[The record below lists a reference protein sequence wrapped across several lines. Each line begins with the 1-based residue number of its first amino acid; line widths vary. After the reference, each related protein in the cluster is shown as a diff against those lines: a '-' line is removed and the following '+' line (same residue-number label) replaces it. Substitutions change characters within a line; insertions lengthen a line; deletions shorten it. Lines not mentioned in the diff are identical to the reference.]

1 MYHFPKASFRQSS
14 LKLGL
19 LAFTTATCGGQ
30 SPNVAAQ
37 SGVLEE
43 VLVVATRRESSL
55 QDVPVAVSALS
66 ESMLIDN
73 QIYSS
78 AELTDLVPS
87 LTLQQGGNARGS
99 SFNVRGVGT
108 QSFSSAAEPS
118 VSTMVDGVVMGRSG
132 MAFAQLPDVQR
143 VEVLR
148 GPQGT
153 LFGKNASA
161 GVIHVITKNPTDE
174 HEGEFSASALEK
186 DEYRL
191 AGTASGPLT
200 DNLGYLITGSYIDD
214 DGFTKNVY
222 DGDNYNDRENYLVRG
237 KLAWQN
243 TTMAIKY
250 TGDWQDNTSHGSLAV
265 IREAGEPS
273 LSMLLPVVPSDDN
286 DKANSGLTPRTEA
299 DGWGHALEVNW
310 DIGEHT
316 LTSISA
322 WREWNFKNLAGAMM
336 LPKDQFDVIQHG
348 KSEQEQFT
356 QELRLTSPADQ
367 FASYVLG
374 LFYFDQDIERYFQRS
389 AGPGGSLGS
398 ARADFTVDTTN
409 YAAYGEVVFNLSD
422 QWRLIT
428 GGRYTSDE
436 LDYDFVRVGVL
447 GGTLPAG
454 PSQGDTD
461 ESNFSGKLA
470 LQWDISD
477 SAMSYL
483 SYTQGYKGPA
493 FSISFATDPDGLEA
507 IDPET
512 SDAVEW
518 GVKSSFLDQRMTLN
532 LAAFYTEFKDWQAQA
547 FVEDNSGTG
556 SGGFELSNAG
566 KVSTRGVEFDLMA
579 IPLENLTLYA
589 ALAWIKA
596 EIDEFNGAPCSP
608 AQKLAGNPASC
619 LPPAQGGSNTQDLSS
634 GDLPYSPEWRATLSA
649 NYLIP
654 LESMPF
660 DLVIR
665 GTGRWQDDVL
675 YSVTQDQG
683 TVQDAYGILDLSLAL
698 QDDNDRY
705 TITVF
710 VKNVGDKFYT
720 SAINGVGNLQLP
732 DEGGY
737 NQRYPKFARR
747 TFGLEARYRW

>member
-1 MYHFPKASFRQSS
+1 
-14 LKLGL
+14 
-19 LAFTTATCGGQ
+19 
-30 SPNVAAQ
+30 
-37 SGVLEE
+37 
-43 VLVVATRRESSL
+43 
-55 QDVPVAVSALS
+55 
-66 ESMLIDN
+66 
-73 QIYSS
+73 
-78 AELTDLVPS
+78 
-87 LTLQQGGNARGS
+87 
-99 SFNVRGVGT
+99 
-108 QSFSSAAEPS
+108 
-118 VSTMVDGVVMGRSG
+118 
-132 MAFAQLPDVQR
+132 
-143 VEVLR
+143 
-148 GPQGT
+148 
-153 LFGKNASA
+153 
-161 GVIHVITKNPTDE
+161 
-174 HEGEFSASALEK
+174 
-186 DEYRL
+186 
-191 AGTASGPLT
+191 
-200 DNLGYLITGSYIDD
+200 
-214 DGFTKNVY
+214 
-222 DGDNYNDRENYLVRG
+222 
-237 KLAWQN
+237 
-243 TTMAIKY
+243 
-250 TGDWQDNTSHGSLAV
+250 
-265 IREAGEPS
+265 
-273 LSMLLPVVPSDDN
+273 
-286 DKANSGLTPRTEA
+286 
-299 DGWGHALEVNW
+299 
-310 DIGEHT
+310 
-316 LTSISA
+316 
-322 WREWNFKNLAGAMM
+322 
-336 LPKDQFDVIQHG
+336 
-348 KSEQEQFT
+348 
-356 QELRLTSPADQ
+356 LTSPADQ

-389 AGPGGSLGS
+389 AGPGGSLGD

-436 LDYDFVRVGVL
+436 LDYDFARVGVL

-454 PSQGDTD
+454 PAQGDTD
-461 ESNFSGKLA
+461 ETNFSGKLA

-477 SAMSYL
+477 FTMTYL

-512 SDAVEW
+512 SDAIEW

-566 KVSTRGVEFDLMA
+566 EVSTRGVELDLMA
-579 IPLENLTLYA
+579 IPLENLTLYG

-619 LPPAQGGSNTQDLSS
+619 LPTVLGGSNTQDLSS

-683 TVQDAYGILDLSLAL
+683 TVQDAYGILDLSLTL
-698 QDDNDRY
+698 QDDYDRY
-705 TITVF
+705 TITGF

-720 SAINGVGNLQLP
+720 SSINGVGNLQLA